1 MRMKKVFGCILVS
14 VLFSACTTEVQKK
27 VLVMGQG
34 DLNVN
39 GKVISMLKG
48 SGHAEKEVAI
58 NEEGAIDLTVTTA
71 AGKQT
76 YSLPAD
82 KGYYILNLKTDTL
95 VGSRQLIGRD
105 LTNTKVMT
113 QEELKVK
120 IDSLVSMT
128 QGSNIDNSNNF
139 IVLPNKPLMV
149 SADLNA
155 RIYGPFRKI
164 PSKIDATS
172 DNKEPELY
180 KFYTNTEVRD
190 LIKNLREL
198 TF

>member
-1 MRMKKVFGCILVS
+1 
-14 VLFSACTTEVQKK
+14 
-27 VLVMGQG
+27 MGQG

-39 GKVISMLKG
+39 GKEISMMKG
-48 SGHAEKEVAI
+48 SGHAEKEVTI
-58 NEEGAIDLTVTTA
+58 NEEGATELSVTTA

-120 IDSLVSMT
+120 IDSLVAMT
-128 QGSNIDNSNNF
+128 QGTNIDNSNNF
-139 IVLPNKPLMV
+139 IVLPNKPLKV
-149 SADLNA
+149 SADLDA
-155 RIYGPFRKI
+155 RVYGPFKKI
-164 PSKIDATS
+164 PAKIDMAA

-198 TF
+198 TY